1 MKKEITP
8 KGKLIP
14 IGGKEA
20 RDNKDSSSPE
30 NKNQA
35 TFTNEGVLQEVLA
48 EMKGTDSRIEI
59 ITTAS
64 EEPDDMAEIYM
75 EAFGKLGCRQV
86 NALKLDGRNVDS
98 SRTLEALSLADGVFM
113 TGGDQT
119 RLTDKISG
127 TKFFE
132 ALVRR
137 YQEENFVIAGTS
149 AGAMAMSA
157 VMISEGPSTESL
169 LKGIVQLQ
177 GGFKLLPNTII
188 DTHFM
193 SRGRFSRLAEAL
205 LMQEGYT
212 ALGLCED
219 TGLVVSEGNIL
230 RTIGSGVVMVLQA
243 DQVTKT
249 NFKEAKKMQPVYV
262 EGMSMHILAKG
273 ASYSL
278 STREFIVE
286 QSGNY
291 R

>member
-8 KGKLIP
+8 RGKLIP

-20 RDNKDSSSPE
+20 RDFENGNSGNKSKP
-30 NKNQA
+30 
-35 TFTNEGVLQEVLA
+35 TFTNEGVLLEVLS

-64 EEPDDMAEIYM
+64 EEPGDMAEMYI

-86 NALKLDGRNVDS
+86 NALKLDGRNVN
-98 SRTLEALSLADGVFM
+98 SRKSLEALSLADGVFI

-119 RLTDKISG
+119 RLTDKIRD

-137 YQEENFVIAGTS
+137 YQEEAFVIAGTS

-157 VMISEGPSTESL
+157 AMISEGSGSESL
-169 LKGIVQLQ
+169 LKGIVALQ
-177 GGFKLLPNTII
+177 AGFKLLPKTII

-193 SRGRFSRLAEAL
+193 SRGRFARLAEAL
-205 LMQEGYT
+205 LMEEGFT

-219 TGLVVSEGNIL
+219 TGLVISEGNIL

-249 NFKEAKKMQPVYV
+249 NYKEAKKMQSVYV
-262 EGMSMHILAKG
+262 EGMSMHILARG
-273 ASYSL
+273 ARYL
-278 STREFIVE
+278 LNTREFIIE
-286 QSGNY
+286 Q
-291 R
+291 